1 MGTVEDMT
9 TTPTVALLGT
19 GTMGAPMA
27 RNIAAAGIP
36 IRVWNRSRDKA
47 EALADV
53 ATVTDTVAEAVEG
66 ADVVMTLLWD
76 ADGVAETMEQA
87 RGHLAD
93 GAIWLQQ
100 STVGIEG
107 SDRLAALAEDL
118 GVTYVDAPVLGTKK
132 PAEDGALVVLA
143 SGPDEADE
151 IRARLAPIF
160 DAVASRSLWV
170 GKAGDGQRLK
180 LVANAWVA
188 TVLEGVADSLTL
200 ARDLGLDPALFLE
213 AVKGGAMDAPYV
225 QLKGANMLAGRY
237 DPAFTLA
244 GALKDVDLIVEAAKE
259 TGTDLGLIPGVR
271 DHLARGVQAGHGDL
285 DMAATFL
292 EH

>member
-1 MGTVEDMT
+1 MSEN
-9 TTPTVALLGT
+9 PTVALLGT

-27 RNIAAAGIP
+27 RNIAQAGMAV
-36 IRVWNRSRDKA
+36 RVWNRSREKA
-47 EALADV
+47 DALADV
-53 ATVTDTVAEAVEG
+53 ATVCDTVAEAVEG
-66 ADVVMTLLWD
+66 ADVVITVLWD

-93 GAIWLQQ
+93 GAIWLQM
-100 STVGIEG
+100 STVGVEA
-107 SDRLAALAEDL
+107 SDRLKALADDL

-143 SGPDEADE
+143 SGPDDVQEK
-151 IRARLAPIF
+151 LAPVF
-160 DAVASRSLWV
+160 EAVGSRSLWV
-170 GKAGDGQRLK
+170 GEAGAGQRLK

-225 QLKGANMLAGRY
+225 QLKGANMLAGTF

-244 GALKDVDLIVEAAKE
+244 GALKDVDLIIEAAAE

-271 DHLARGVQAGHGDL
+271 DHLARGVEAGHGDL
-285 DMAATFL
+285 DMAATYL
-292 EH
+292 AH